1 MTSASGGRRVLAG
14 VMAGL
19 FGGVAVLVI
28 VYIGSVVAIFF
39 PDQEILGTLLAAVT
53 YLPIMLIILLF
64 PTLALGILLGVLLS
78 IINHQRGRLF
88 SFSVAALVGLLV
100 AEVVFSFILPLI
112 ISPEPGDFVSIASN
126 RILTGTYGM
135 TLGILTNGFLRWFS
149 RSS

>member
-1 MTSASGGRRVLAG
+1 MTGASGGRRVLAG

-28 VYIGSVVAIFF
+28 VYIGSVVAIFL

-53 YLPIMLIILLF
+53 YLPLMLIILLF
-64 PTLALGILLGVLLS
+64 PTLALGIVLGVLLS

-88 SFSVAALVGLLV
+88 SFSVAALVGFLF

-112 ISPEPGDFVSIASN
+112 IPPEPGDFVSIASN
-126 RILTGTYGM
+126 RLLTGTYGM

-149 RSS
+149 SRS